1 MIVVMVVVV
10 TVVIVVMRMV
20 VIVAGHG
27 NLQCLTSVH
36 CATVRESG

>member
-1 MIVVMVVVV
+1 MIVVMVVVMM
-10 TVVIVVMRMV
+10 VIVVMRMV

-27 NLQCLTSVH
+27 NLQCVTSVH